1 MILPEHT
8 KVYVYKKPIDMRKSY
23 DGLYNLV
30 RQQNVFDGG
39 LFLFVSKNRKRAKC
53 LFWDGSGLLILMKRM
68 EYGRFADIWKR
79 DSISYEELGE
89 FLKGSKTIER
99 SSYNSLTEQAM
110 NACKKI
116 EDAAYN
122 FA

>member
-1 MILPEHT
+1 MVLPEHM

-68 EYGRFADIWKR
+68 EYGRLADIWKR
-79 DSISYEELGE
+79 DFISYEELGE

-116 EDAAYN
+116 EDTAYTV
-122 FA
+122 A